1 VIASIPKE
9 KMTAQFHKK
18 FIILNVFS
26 AASSMATKQQR
37 NYGHSKN
44 KINKIKILST
54 YPLKL
59 RAKGLIDC

>member
-1 VIASIPKE
+1 VIASTPKE

-44 KINKIKILST
+44 KINKIKISST

-59 RAKGLIDC
+59 RAKGLIEC